1 VHEPRSAEELQQLE
15 ALVRGAAGLDDGR
28 GDRVEIVS
36 RRFVQPD
43 LAGEAEDTLLGLPH
57 ESYWRAAELATYALL
72 TLLVLLLGV
81 RPLLRRLFP
90 SQEPA
95 PSVSALTGVA
105 TPLLAQTAAD
115 PGAGEPLLED
125 GTARLPDGPGTTV
138 ALRNVLGQVKASLV
152 EEVAGFVNQHPDEA
166 VRVVRGWLHGK

>member
-1 VHEPRSAEELQQLE
+1 M
-15 ALVRGAAGLDDGR
+15 
-28 GDRVEIVS
+28 
-36 RRFVQPD
+36 
-43 LAGEAEDTLLGLPH
+43 
-57 ESYWRAAELATYALL
+57 
-72 TLLVLLLGV
+72 LLLGV

-90 SQEPA
+90 SQESV
-95 PSVSALTGVA
+95 PSVSNLTGAA

-166 VRVVRGWLHGK
+166 VRVVRSWLHGK